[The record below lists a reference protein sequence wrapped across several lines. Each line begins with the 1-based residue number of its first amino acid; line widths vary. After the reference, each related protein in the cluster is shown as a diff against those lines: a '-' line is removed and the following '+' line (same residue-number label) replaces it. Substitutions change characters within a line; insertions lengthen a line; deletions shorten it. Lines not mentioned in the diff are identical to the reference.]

1 MFLYLFPLCLSCNE
15 FHKIQIKASPKL
27 ILFRYTKIYSIW
39 KLIFPRKNISLTANN
54 NYKNQS
60 DVSSG
65 WDTLCICISLNEITE
80 GTILDDHSGEIEM
93 YRGRNKGML
102 ERSEKENRLLFRAR
116 DRHPFPKTSCDIHV
130 YVDKQACLSARLD
143 TKKGLRQKKFVRNR
157 DTLRCL
163 VRSSIEAQTLK
174 IVGKR

>member
-1 MFLYLFPLCLSCNE
+1 
-15 FHKIQIKASPKL
+15 
-27 ILFRYTKIYSIW
+27 
-39 KLIFPRKNISLTANN
+39 
-54 NYKNQS
+54 
-60 DVSSG
+60 
-65 WDTLCICISLNEITE
+65 
-80 GTILDDHSGEIEM
+80 M